1 MPTRLDSGRL
11 NVRFICLAQ
20 AREAFVDRRSP
31 ENCAYQTNNE
41 KIWIWRLAHV
51 FALKRYTDIELDYF
65 GQQGVQP
72 GEQKSDV
79 EGYLIEGTGGDGDQI
94 EPMGF
99 AAS

>member
-1 MPTRLDSGRL
+1 M
-11 NVRFICLAQ
+11 
-20 AREAFVDRRSP
+20 
-31 ENCAYQTNNE
+31 
-41 KIWIWRLAHV
+41 